1 MKILIVDDDPEMGEL
16 IERGLQA
23 EGYETVLV
31 ADGVAALVAIREQ
44 QFALAAIDVMMPGM
58 SGFEVCRHIRNAGL
72 TMPVLLLTARQ
83 AVEDRVYG
91 LDAGA
96 DDYLTKP
103 FAFVELSAR
112 VRALL
117 RRDTQPE
124 RRTFTI
130 GPLTLD
136 GVALSVRSSG
146 GGVIPMSPREF
157 SLLTLFGREPGTLIS
172 RTRILDEIWGTT
184 ENIDPNIVD
193 QYVSYLRRK
202 LEPYDTLHIVTKR
215 GAGYLLEVDA

>member
-1 MKILIVDDDPEMGEL
+1 MKILIVDDDPEMGQL

-23 EGYETVLV
+23 EGYETLLV
-31 ADGVAALVAIREQ
+31 ADGVAALVAIGEQ

-58 SGFEVCRHIRNAGL
+58 SGFEVCRHIRTSGA
-72 TMPVLLLTARQ
+72 TMPLLLLTARQ

-96 DDYLTKP
+96 DDYLIKP

-112 VRALL
+112 IRALL
-117 RRDTQPE
+117 RRDSQPE
-124 RRTFTI
+124 SRTTTI
-130 GPLTLD
+130 GPLTID
-136 GVALSVRSSG
+136 GVALSVRSGST
-146 GGVIPMSPREF
+146 VIRMSPREF
-157 SLLTLFGREPGTLIS
+157 SLLGLLGREPGTVIS
-172 RTRILDEIWGTT
+172 RARILSEIWGTT
-184 ENIDPNIVD
+184 ENIDANIVD

-202 LEPYDTLHIVTKR
+202 LEPYRSIRIITRR